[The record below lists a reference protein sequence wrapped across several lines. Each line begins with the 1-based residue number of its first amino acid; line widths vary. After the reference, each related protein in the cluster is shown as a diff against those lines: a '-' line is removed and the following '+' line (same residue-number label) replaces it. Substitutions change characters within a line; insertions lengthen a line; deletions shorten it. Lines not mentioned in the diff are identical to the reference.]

1 MRSKEKISARQFSIL
16 VIVYTIGTP
25 ILIIPATVTSIAK
38 QDGWIAAVLGIGIG
52 LLLTKLYVSVG
63 SLHKE
68 KSLFESIEQVLGK
81 WPGKAVTATTVF
93 FCLIT
98 ASEVLFFIGNFM
110 TTQIMQATPIQAFN
124 ILFAIVVVMGIRMGI
139 EAIARSAE
147 LLFPVF
153 VLLFIVLVIFV
164 SPQIQVERIQPVLE
178 ADLKSLVWATMYF
191 SSVFTFTP
199 FILLT
204 LFPGE
209 VDRPKEAA
217 KGFYRGTIIA
227 GIVLVLIIVLCITVL
242 GTDMTAR
249 QTYPSYALAK
259 KINVGHFLQR
269 IEIVMA
275 IMWFITIFY
284 RISVY
289 FYSAVIGMKQLFN
302 LKDYRPLVFPM
313 GFLMVVLSLL
323 VHPNVMHSEE
333 YNRSVWLPY
342 VATYGFYLPILLLIV
357 HAIRRKK

>member
-1 MRSKEKISARQFSIL
+1 MRSKEKINARQFSIL
-16 VIVYTIGTP
+16 VILFSIGTP
-25 ILIIPATVTSIAK
+25 ILIIPATVTSIVK
-38 QDGWIAAVLGIGIG
+38 QDGWIAALLGLGIG
-52 LLLTKLYVSVG
+52 LVLTKLYVAVG
-63 SLHKE
+63 SLNSE
-68 KSLFESIEQVLGK
+68 KSLFETIEQVLGK
-81 WPGKAVTATTVF
+81 WLGKAVIATIIC
-93 FCLIT
+93 FCLVT

-139 EAIARSAE
+139 ETIARSAE

-153 VLLFIVLVIFV
+153 VLLFIVLVVFV
-164 SPQIQVERIQPVLE
+164 SPQIRIERIQPMLE
-178 ADLKSLVWATMYF
+178 SDLKSMVGATMYF
-191 SSVFTFTP
+191 TSVLSITTF
-199 FILLT
+199 FLLAV
-204 LFPGE
+204 FPGE
-209 VDRPKEAA
+209 VDRPKAA
-217 KGFYRGTIIA
+217 SKGFYRGAMIS
-227 GIVLVLIIVLCITVL
+227 GIVLVIIIVLCITVL

-284 RISVY
+284 RVSLY
-289 FYSAVIGMKQLFN
+289 FYAAVLGMKQLFN
-302 LKDYRPLVFPM
+302 LKDYRSLVLPM
-313 GFLMVVLSLL
+313 GMLLVVVSLI

-333 YNRSVWLPY
+333 YNRSVWVPY
-342 VATYGFYLPILLLIV
+342 VSTFGIFLPILLLII

>member
-1 MRSKEKISARQFSIL
+1 MRSKEKINARQFSIL
-16 VIVYTIGTP
+16 VILYSIGTP

-38 QDGWIAAVLGIGIG
+38 QDGWIAALLGVAIG
-52 LLLTKLYVSVG
+52 LLLTKLYVTVG
-63 SLHKE
+63 NLHTE
-68 KSLFESIEQVLGK
+68 RSLFETIEQVLGK
-81 WPGKAVTATTVF
+81 WLGKAVIVTIIF

-110 TTQIMQATPIQAFN
+110 TTQIMQATPIQAIN
-124 ILFAIVVVMGIRMGI
+124 ILFAIVVVMGVHMGI
-139 EAIARSAE
+139 ETIARSAE

-153 VLLFIVLVIFV
+153 VLLFLILVVFV

-178 ADLKSLVWATMYF
+178 ADLKSMVWATMYF
-191 SSVFTFTP
+191 ASAFTLTP
-199 FILLT
+199 FFLLT

-209 VDRPKEAA
+209 VDRPKAA
-217 KGFYRGTIIA
+217 SKGFYRGTIIA
-227 GIVLVLIIVLCITVL
+227 GIALVIIIVLCITVL
-242 GTDMTAR
+242 GTEMTAR

-284 RISVY
+284 RIFIY
-289 FYSAVIGMKQLFN
+289 FYSAVVGMKQLFN
-302 LKDYRPLVFPM
+302 LKDYRPLLLPM

-342 VATYGFYLPILLLIV
+342 VATYGFYLPVILLIV